1 MENCDR
7 NPVSQEIQCR
17 QEQNGQTNS
26 DSTVSEGA
34 SCSDEFETAEVIF
47 CPDHETERLDRVCM
61 KCKKMICV
69 LCETEDTSHEDH
81 EVKLLGNKGCIKELK
96 EHFQGDLIT
105 AHQKLDHFQETLDK
119 ISQSE
124 SDTYN
129 EFRQLEDTVV
139 HTIREVFL
147 RKQRDFLERLRGK
160 QTVLM
165 TQREVVKA
173 SVDEMTSLVSRITS
187 GRCGLSALYQSF
199 SGQDSLSSLL
209 SGVEG
214 RIEDHDVSD
223 FGQKLEQELR
233 DAVVECQRSLEN
245 VIFSR
250 QRKIELAEEAMSPE
264 RMGREPPKRKSM
276 DTSSYPKYNSE
287 FEGRHNSLTES
298 QENSSLN
305 RDFEK
310 EEAEAQLSVE
320 FPNKDLKSADCFIML
335 RDEEDSITENPD
347 PRSTAQIEGS
357 SCYSTACAGRSE
369 NEPKL
374 SQISGNI
381 NNNAVNLD
389 IIDAEIQSNSVEC
402 PLMTQLKDITEK
414 EVTKITTAN
423 LIQRSGDQNTENN
436 AKLKDT
442 KSTLLTVE
450 PLLTTPQ
457 VESKS
462 CTKSK
467 RIFSC
472 NLVFNDDDSDV
483 NSEAFP
489 SNHED
494 NPTSSAVAM
503 SWAGENNTA
512 PINGDGK
519 KNLIIWIDENSE
531 VSSRTFP
538 SYHDDDTSSTVTMS
552 SAEDE
557 DSTFKAPP
565 LIYRNGKKS
574 LGNVV
579 EKGSFTGNQ
588 VSGDECSCSTTT
600 NDDSTWG
607 TSGDQLS
614 CDPTLP
620 SNHTLQLNLSQF
632 HEPEDLAVGPSS
644 TIYVDE
650 DSHVNSRS
658 FPRDHDDDTT
668 SGDVTTSYTDDSD
681 STVMYREP
689 SKVREALFLGN
700 RVAVGECS
708 CSTTNDDSATGT
720 GTSEDLPNN
729 PALPPNQADSPQL
742 HFHHFF
748 SHSPSSP
755 PPPPPPPPPGQ
766 EFPYVM
772 KFITTLGSKG
782 KKPGQF
788 NEPEGLA
795 VGANGNIF
803 VADSLNNRIQVFNSD
818 LEFVISIGKTRP
830 GLLSKPFDVT
840 VCLSNANR
848 DVSEVNRNAVI
859 VADKFNNKLQF
870 FWGDGKFSEKF
881 GMKGRKP
888 QQFEGPSCVTV
899 NSKGHVIVTDT
910 CNHRIQVIKPN
921 GQDPMVFGSK
931 GDGFGDFCDPVGVA
945 VDGNDNIIVADY
957 GNNRIK
963 MLSLTGET
971 LRTFGEGELSKPS
984 HVAVSPRGNIFVS
997 DSENHRIQIYE
1008 KDGKY
1013 VASFG
1018 SMGTEPGFF
1027 QQPGGIAWLTNGR
1040 LLVSDVLNCRLQ
1052 IFDCPY

>member
-1 MENCDR
+1 ML
-7 NPVSQEIQCR
+7 QEIQRR
-17 QEQNGQTNS
+17 QQQNGQTNS
-26 DSTVSEGA
+26 ESNVNEGA

-61 KCKKMICV
+61 KCKKIICV
-69 LCETEDTSHEDH
+69 LCEEDTSHEDH
-81 EVKLLGNKGCIKELK
+81 EVKLLGNKGCIKGLE
-96 EHFQGDLIT
+96 EHFQDDLIT
-105 AHQKLDHFQETLDK
+105 VHQKLDHLQETLDK
-119 ISQSE
+119 ISESE
-124 SDTYN
+124 SDAYN

-147 RKQRDFLERLRGK
+147 RKERDFLERLRGK
-160 QTVLM
+160 KTVLM

-173 SVDEMTSLVSRITS
+173 SVNEMPSLVSRITS
-187 GRCGLSALYQSF
+187 GRC
-199 SGQDSLSSLL
+199 SLSSLYQTL
-209 SGVEG
+209 SRQNSLSSLASGVEN
-214 RIEDHDVSD
+214 RIGDHDDSE

-233 DAVVECQRSLEN
+233 DAIVECQRSLQN
-245 VIFSR
+245 VVFSR
-250 QRKIELAEEAMSPE
+250 KRKIEAKEDAMSPE
-264 RMGREPPKRKSM
+264 RMGEPPKRKSM
-276 DTSSYPKYNSE
+276 DTSSGPKYNSE
-287 FEGRHNSLTES
+287 FEGHNSLTQS

-305 RDFEK
+305 RDFEE
-310 EEAEAQLSVE
+310 EEAEAQLSME
-320 FPNKDLKSADCFIML
+320 FPNKDLEAADCFIML
-335 RDEEDSITENPD
+335 RDDEEDSVMENPD
-347 PRSTAQIEGS
+347 PCSAAQVERS

-381 NNNAVNLD
+381 SNNAVNFD
-389 IIDAEIQSNSVEC
+389 VIDAEIQSNSVEY

-423 LIQRSGDQNTENN
+423 LIQRSGDQNTEKN
-436 AKLKDT
+436 AKLNDMN
-442 KSTLLTVE
+442 STLLAVK
-450 PLLTTPQ
+450 PCDVVQTTIPQ

-467 RIFSC
+467 RVFSC
-472 NLVFNDDDSDV
+472 NLVFDDDNSDV
-483 NSEAFP
+483 DSEAFP

-494 NPTSSAVAM
+494 NPTSSTVPM
-503 SWAGENNTA
+503 SWAGENNTTA
-512 PINGDGK
+512 INGGGK
-519 KNLIIWIDENSE
+519 KNLIIRIDESSDVN
-531 VSSRTFP
+531 SRTFP
-538 SYHDDDTSSTVTMS
+538 SDHDDDTSSTVTMS
-552 SAEDE
+552 WAEDE

-574 LGNVV
+574 LRNVV

-600 NDDSTWG
+600 NDDATWG
-607 TSGDQLS
+607 TSGDELS

-620 SNHTLQLNLSQF
+620 SSHTLQLNLSQF
-632 HEPEDLAVGPSS
+632 HEPDELAVGPSS

-650 DSHVNSRS
+650 DSDVNSRS
-658 FPRDHDDDTT
+658 FPRDHDNDTT
-668 SGDVTTSYTDDSD
+668 SSTVTTSCTDDSD

-689 SKVREALFLGN
+689 SKVREAPFLRN
-700 RVAVGECS
+700 QVAVGECS
-708 CSTTNDDSATGT
+708 CSTTNDNSAA
-720 GTSEDLPNN
+720 GTSEDLPTD
-729 PALPPNQADSPQL
+729 PTLPPNEVDSPQP
-742 HFHHFF
+742 HFHQLF
-748 SHSPSSP
+748 SHSPSSPPSSPP

-766 EFPYVM
+766 EFPDVM

-782 KKPGQF
+782 RKSDQF

-795 VGANGNIF
+795 VDANGNIF

-818 LEFVISIGKTRP
+818 LEFVISIGTTRP

-859 VADKFNNKLQF
+859 VADKFHNKLQL
-870 FWGDGKFSEKF
+870 FWGDGKFAEKF

-888 QQFEGPSCVTV
+888 QQFEAPSCVTV

-921 GQDPMVFGSK
+921 GEDNMVFGSK
-931 GDGFGDFCDPVGVA
+931 GGGFGDFCDPVGVA

-957 GNNRIK
+957 GNNRMK

-997 DSENHRIQIYE
+997 DSENHRIQIYD

-1018 SMGTEPGFF
+1018 AMGTEAGLF